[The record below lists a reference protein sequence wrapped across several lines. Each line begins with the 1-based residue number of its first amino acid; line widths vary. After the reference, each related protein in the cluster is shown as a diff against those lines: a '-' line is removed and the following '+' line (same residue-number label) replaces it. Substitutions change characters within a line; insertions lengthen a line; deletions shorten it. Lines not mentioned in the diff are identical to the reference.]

1 MKNRA
6 INQAQEIPTP
16 SDESLQEIYD
26 LVYSPIRVKPN
37 HVADDLIGTQLS
49 RFTSL
54 EEARLEINA
63 LSEFPDEEDDFWE
76 EEEDDNEWED
86 DDSDSDGE
94 EEDEEGYW

>member
-16 SDESLQEIYD
+16 FDESLQEIYD

-49 RFTSL
+49 RFTSP

-63 LSEFPDEEDDFWE
+63 LSEFFDDDYEDEEDEYPEEGDEDYDDEE
-76 EEEDDNEWED
+76 EEED
-86 DDSDSDGE
+86 G
-94 EEDEEGYW
+94 EEGYW